1 MRKIKIFF
9 CISFLIVSILSGCG
23 KQKPN
28 IDLSNIDIS
37 NIDKIVGQVY
47 RIQMMKRITALSNT
61 VILTFYA

>member
-1 MRKIKIFF
+1 MILMAIAMAKKRK
-9 CISFLIVSILSGCG
+9 
-23 KQKPN
+23 QEPN

>member
-1 MRKIKIFF
+1 MAIAMAKKRK
-9 CISFLIVSILSGCG
+9 
-23 KQKPN
+23 QEPN